1 MHFKAD
7 WVDPEKTL
15 REQGI
20 MESEIMTIKRKLF
33 IDDCS
38 KIIDNP
44 IQRNMQYEQ
53 VIPVLFLETYK
64 ENYLAKIRFLNNH
77 DCSSYYSLFR

>member
-1 MHFKAD
+1 MQIMHFKAD

-64 ENYLAKIRFLNNH
+64 EKIRFLNNH

>member
-1 MHFKAD
+1 MVCTTISQNCQNSIRNQKFYMQIMHFKAD

-53 VIPVLFLETYK
+53 VIPVLFLET
-64 ENYLAKIRFLNNH
+64 
-77 DCSSYYSLFR
+77 